1 MPFTLAHPAAVL
13 PLLRHPFVPAALV
26 AGALAPD
33 APYYLAVL
41 GIAERGPHQW
51 YGPLLNTSTTHHPL
65 LGLAASLPAAL
76 ALYLLLRLLR
86 APFLALLPARL
97 RPRGPAHPVPAGA
110 GARVR
115 WAALLL
121 LSALIGIATHVLWDA
136 LTHGDSFLVDGVPAL
151 ATDTAGGLPLYRLLQ
166 LLSTVAGLALIG
178 RHLWR
183 RHRWAAAGD
192 DRCGVRPLP
201 PARRRAVLAL
211 LALATVLGVAQGA
224 RADLDAHR
232 YTVEVDYEHPVTRV
246 HDDGGTETTYPTT
259 TVRAPWGT
267 FAEGVLTGAAKRGG
281 AALGTALVLYAG
293 AWHAGRLI
301 QRRRSGPAGG
311 NAAPR
316 PRDSVTPR

>member
-33 APYYLAVL
+33 TPYYLAVL

-86 APFLALLPARL
+86 APFLALLPDRL
-97 RPRGPAHPVPAGA
+97 RPRGPADPVPAGA

-121 LSALIGIATHVLWDA
+121 LSALIGIATHLLWDA
-136 LTHGDSFLVDGVPAL
+136 LTHGDSFLVDGVSPL
-151 ATDTAGGLPLYRLLQ
+151 ATDTVGGLPLYRLLQ
-166 LLSTVAGLALIG
+166 TLSTLAGLALIG

-183 RHRWAAAGD
+183 RHRRRPAGG
-192 DRCGVRPLP
+192 DRSGVHPLS

-232 YTVEVDYEHPVTRV
+232 YTVEVDYDHPVTRT
-246 HDDGGTETTYPTT
+246 HDDGSTETTYPTT

-293 AWHAGRLI
+293 AWHAGRLNH
-301 QRRRSGPAGG
+301 RRRTGPADDSAG
-311 NAAPR
+311 PR
-316 PRDSVTPR
+316 QEDTVTTP